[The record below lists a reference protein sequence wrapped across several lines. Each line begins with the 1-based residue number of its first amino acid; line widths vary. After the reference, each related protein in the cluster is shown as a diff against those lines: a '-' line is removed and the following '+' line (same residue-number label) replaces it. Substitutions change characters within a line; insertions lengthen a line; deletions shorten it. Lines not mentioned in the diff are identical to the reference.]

1 MDGRLSEAVAL
12 HLLLFKFELYVL
24 YIIIHS
30 LYLIIHSLYL
40 IYYINK
46 MSNLSIDD
54 FISKKD
60 FERYLFQIIH
70 ANILVFDDFNVVNI
84 LVGHNTP
91 IFNIHKI
98 TINSDEMFVNIFSQS
113 NKLDCIIKTVSDL
126 YGTYKHK
133 NCVLVVLGNNMDFIA
148 FTYQF
153 NEIQMNEFNNN
164 IIHA

>member
-1 MDGRLSEAVAL
+1 
-12 HLLLFKFELYVL
+12 
-24 YIIIHS
+24 
-30 LYLIIHSLYL
+30 
-40 IYYINK
+40 
-46 MSNLSIDD
+46 MSNLDIDD

-60 FERYLFQIIH
+60 FERYLFQIIQ

-84 LVGHNTP
+84 LVGHSTP
-91 IFNIHKI
+91 IFNIHRI
-98 TINSDEMFVNIFSQS
+98 TINSDEMFVNIFSQC

-133 NCVLVVLGNNMDFIA
+133 NCVLVVLGNNIDFIA

-153 NEIQMNEFNNN
+153 NETQMDEFNNN